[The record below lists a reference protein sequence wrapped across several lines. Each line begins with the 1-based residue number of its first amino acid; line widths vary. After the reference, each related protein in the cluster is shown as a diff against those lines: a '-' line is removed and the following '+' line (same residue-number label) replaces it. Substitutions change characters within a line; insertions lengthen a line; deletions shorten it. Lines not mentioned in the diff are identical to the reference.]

1 MQKYNKI
8 LDRVYEL
15 EGLLL
20 LAISGDNNT
29 SRLPELIYRKAAEI
43 TALSSIVETELSSVT
58 SEEKAEEKPVI
69 EAPVIQQSRPAP
81 IQPEVQ
87 TPRTPLLSLNDRF
100 LFIRELFGGDGERF
114 DGAMNQMATF
124 DNYEEAEEYFLTEY
138 GWEAEDANVEAFF
151 NAISNYFTYR
161 NR

>member
-69 EAPVIQQSRPAP
+69 ETPVIQQSQPAP
-81 IQPEVQ
+81 IQPEVR
-87 TPRTPLLSLNDRF
+87 TARTPLLSLNDRF
-100 LFIRELFGGDGERF
+100 LFIRELFGGDGDRF